1 MSRLIL
7 ASASPR
13 RKELLKQVG
22 LDFTTIPSKIEERM
36 REGEDF
42 RQYPLRISL
51 EKALS
56 VIEGLPRANG
66 CWVIAADTIVVIDS
80 EILGKP
86 KDPEDARSMLEK
98 LSDREHLVITGFSV
112 VNAKSKDYTQR
123 SVESRVKLKKLAPDE
138 IEGYLKTREPFDKA
152 GGYAV
157 QGIGSFMVER
167 VNGSYTNVVGLPM
180 SELIQVLR
188 EMRAVD
194 LFEKYLSGAP
204 PPAGSN
210 D

>member
-13 RKELLKQVG
+13 RKELLRQVG
-22 LDFTTIPSKIEERM
+22 LDFTSVPSKIKEKM

-56 VIEGLPRANG
+56 VIEGFPRANG

-86 KDPEDARSMLEK
+86 KDPEDARGMLEK
-98 LSDREHLVITGFSV
+98 LSGREHLVITGFSI
-112 VNAKSKDYTQR
+112 VNAKSKDYIQR
-123 SVESRVKLKKLAPDE
+123 SVESRVKLKRLAPDE

-157 QGIGSFMVER
+157 QGVGSFMVER
-167 VNGSYTNVVGLPM
+167 INGSYSNVVGLPM

-188 EMRAVD
+188 EMKAVD
-194 LFEKYLSGAP
+194 LFEKYLS
-204 PPAGSN
+204 
-210 D
+210 